1 MEHTRAHFVRSI
13 MESVACM
20 LKQNLDFVGVNA
32 KEIRSMGGAAK
43 SDVWCRIKAD
53 MTGKRL
59 VTLKN
64 KETACLGSAILAGV
78 GTGVFKSVEDAA
90 KMICTVK
97 AFEPSGEDYADIYGR
112 YCAMDSLMN

>member
-1 MEHTRAHFVRSI
+1 
-13 MESVACM
+13 
-20 LKQNLDFVGVNA
+20 
-32 KEIRSMGGAAK
+32 MGGAAK

-64 KETACLGSAILAGV
+64 KETACLGSAILAGI

-90 KMICTVK
+90 KMIGTVK

>member
-1 MEHTRAHFVRSI
+1 
-13 MESVACM
+13 
-20 LKQNLDFVGVNA
+20 
-32 KEIRSMGGAAK
+32 MGGAAK

-78 GTGVFKSVEDAA
+78 GTGVFSSVEEAK
-90 KMICTVK
+90 KMIDTVK
-97 AFEPSGEDYADIYGR
+97 SFEPSGEDYSDVYGR
-112 YCAMDSLMN
+112 YCAADSLMN